1 MMSDRVVLRFASAL
15 RRLKKRASLTSYALS
30 KRSGVNHSNLRG
42 LERGRHAPTWRT
54 VLALAKALDVSVE
67 EFA

>member
-1 MMSDRVVLRFASAL
+1 MADKLAKRFARNL
-15 RRLKKRASLTSYALS
+15 RRLKQRAGISSWRLS
-30 KRSGVNHSNLRG
+30 RQAGIDHSGLRG
-42 LERGRHAPTWRT
+42 LERGEHAPTWRT